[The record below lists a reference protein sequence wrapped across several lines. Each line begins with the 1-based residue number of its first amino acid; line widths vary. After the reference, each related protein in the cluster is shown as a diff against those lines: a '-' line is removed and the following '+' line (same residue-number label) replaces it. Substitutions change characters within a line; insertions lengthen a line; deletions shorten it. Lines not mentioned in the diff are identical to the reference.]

1 MKAAGGTGGVCRPR
15 EPRCQSSVSTSHSG
29 TMNGVPAISIQLEPE
44 NRRLAVSGDAIASA
58 SYWIL
63 STASPSLFAIS
74 TPRGRATSRWR
85 VSAKLIDLT
94 LRLPANRST
103 CFRYTRYHYVSN
115 LNASF
120 YSTIHSLP
128 MRRNPH
134 WIMATTFLPR
144 ILEKYREPCYS
155 KAIN

>member
-115 LNASF
+115 LNAVRIFLISF
-120 YSTIHSLP
+120 FFWFSFKYSIFMVHAEFQ
-128 MRRNPH
+128 RVRH
-134 WIMATTFLPR
+134 
-144 ILEKYREPCYS
+144 
-155 KAIN
+155 